1 MFASVRVCVCACVVY
16 ELQVADPSGADGARP
31 GLGRTYRLQL
41 DKQPHF
47 FNWGLFIRYPDDS
60 MFPVYMEFEYW
71 QEDSMTDS
79 GTQKN
84 NRQAKLYWTPEVPRW
99 AHWQA
104 LKSKK
109 WHEHQPTKRPG
120 QASQVP
126 QASQEEW
133 RRASQPAP
141 PQASQGSQE
150 SGDAGDSGAWAP
162 PQASQGSKESGHA
175 GDWGAW
181 APPRA
186 SQESG
191 ETGGWEPW
199 AEVEASQGSKES
211 GHAGDWGAWAGR
223 AGDWGARA
231 PPQASQWSQES
242 GHTGDW
248 GARMIGEHRG
258 RRSPPQGSQ
267 ESGGDGDWGAQG
279 SQESA
284 PGVTGVT
291 KDR

>member
-1 MFASVRVCVCACVVY
+1 VCVCACVVY
-16 ELQVADPSGADGARP
+16 EIQVADPSGAVGARP

-104 LKSKK
+104 LTSKK

-120 QASQVP
+120 QASQVL

-181 APPRA
+181 A
-186 SQESG
+186 
-191 ETGGWEPW
+191 
-199 AEVEASQGSKES
+199 
-211 GHAGDWGAWAGR
+211 GR

-248 GARMIGEHRG
+248 GAWVIGGHRC

-267 ESGGDGDWGAQG
+267 ESGGDGDWGMGTA
-279 SQESA
+279 A
-284 PGVTGVT
+284 DVTRVT